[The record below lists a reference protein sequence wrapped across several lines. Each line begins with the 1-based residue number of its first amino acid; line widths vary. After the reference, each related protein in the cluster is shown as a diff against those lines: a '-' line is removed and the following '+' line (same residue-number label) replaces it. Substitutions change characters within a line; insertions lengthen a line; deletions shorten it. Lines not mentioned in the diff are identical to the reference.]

1 MSLNNKWSRKR
12 ANLVNEQSDKLT
24 AKIERAQNKLFKY
37 ITDTF
42 LPSLETDANEA
53 LVPNDKMLFIP
64 SMLDSYYDQFNE
76 EELKPIV
83 STFASDI
90 TKLLK
95 YNQKYYDGVKPSDEH
110 GQIKESVLGAL
121 GISGAVIAGGSL
133 LFNILTDR
141 AAIAAIKTVVM
152 AGIGTGLT
160 ITSLKIALKETIV
173 SKSGGLIKSL
183 FNERL
188 PDPYVKVDR
197 FIGKKYQ
204 VALKLNYAIYQGGT
218 IGTSR
223 EFCIER
229 NNKVFSREEIAKFGT
244 SADKWDGYTDK
255 SKGEFQGKSAIYD
268 PFQDLGGYNCRH
280 FYSWISDELAFT
292 LRSELGDGRS

>member
-37 ITDTF
+37 ITDSF

-53 LVPNDKMLFIP
+53 LIPNDKMLFIP

-292 LRSELGDGRS
+292 LRSELGSGRS

>member
-37 ITDTF
+37 ITDSF
-42 LPSLETDANEA
+42 LPSLETDENEA

-64 SMLDSYYDQFNE
+64 SRLDKFYDQFNE

>member
-53 LVPNDKMLFIP
+53 LIPNDKMLFIP

-292 LRSELGDGRS
+292 LRSELGSGRS

>member
-53 LVPNDKMLFIP
+53 LIPNDKMLFIP

-244 SADKWDGYTDK
+244 SADKWGGYEDNN
-255 SKGEFQGKSAIYD
+255 GNFQGKTNPYE

-280 FYSWISDELAFT
+280 FLTYISDELAFT
-292 LRSELGDGRS
+292 LRSELGSGRS

>member
-53 LVPNDKMLFIP
+53 LVPTDKMLFIP
-64 SMLDSYYDQFNE
+64 SRLDSYYDQFNE

-244 SADKWDGYTDK
+244 RDDKFDGYTDK
-255 SKGEFQGKSAIYD
+255 AKGEFQGKSDPYD

-292 LRSELGDGRS
+292 LRSELGSGRS

>member
-53 LVPNDKMLFIP
+53 LIPNDKMLFIP
-64 SMLDSYYDQFNE
+64 SRLDSYYDQFNE

-292 LRSELGDGRS
+292 LRSELGSGRS

>member
-53 LVPNDKMLFIP
+53 LIPNDKMLFIP

-280 FYSWISDELAFT
+280 FYSWVSDELAFT

>member
-1 MSLNNKWSRKR
+1 M
-12 ANLVNEQSDKLT
+12 
-24 AKIERAQNKLFKY
+24 
-37 ITDTF
+37 
-42 LPSLETDANEA
+42 
-53 LVPNDKMLFIP
+53 
-64 SMLDSYYDQFNE
+64 
-76 EELKPIV
+76 
-83 STFASDI
+83 
-90 TKLLK
+90 
-95 YNQKYYDGVKPSDEH
+95 
-110 GQIKESVLGAL
+110 
-121 GISGAVIAGGSL
+121 

-292 LRSELGDGRS
+292 LRSELGSGRS

>member
-1 MSLNNKWSRKR
+1 MILNKWTKKR
-12 ANLVNEQSDKLT
+12 QDLINDKSEKLNSSL
-24 AKIERAQNKLFKY
+24 ERAQNKLFKY

-53 LVPNDKMLFIP
+53 LIPNDKMLFIP

-280 FYSWISDELAFT
+280 FYSWVSDELAFT

>member
-53 LVPNDKMLFIP
+53 LIPNDKMLFIP

-160 ITSLKIALKETIV
+160 ITSMKIALKETIV

>member
-1 MSLNNKWSRKR
+1 MILNKWTKKR
-12 ANLVNEQSDKLT
+12 QDLINDKSEKLNSSL
-24 AKIERAQNKLFKY
+24 ERAQNKLFKY

-53 LVPNDKMLFIP
+53 LIPNDKMLFIP

>member
-53 LVPNDKMLFIP
+53 LIPNDKMLFIP

-133 LFNILTDR
+133 LFNILTDSQR
-141 AAIAAIKTVVM
+141 RGGVVDLFEFRKYVHFCHLSFLIIASANESPEPGGSPSPHFAPTKLATAI
-152 AGIGTGLT
+152 
-160 ITSLKIALKETIV
+160 
-173 SKSGGLIKSL
+173 
-183 FNERL
+183 N
-188 PDPYVKVDR
+188 
-197 FIGKKYQ
+197 
-204 VALKLNYAIYQGGT
+204 
-218 IGTSR
+218 
-223 EFCIER
+223 
-229 NNKVFSREEIAKFGT
+229 
-244 SADKWDGYTDK
+244 
-255 SKGEFQGKSAIYD
+255 
-268 PFQDLGGYNCRH
+268 
-280 FYSWISDELAFT
+280 
-292 LRSELGDGRS
+292 

>member
-53 LVPNDKMLFIP
+53 LVPTDKMLFIP
-64 SMLDSYYDQFNE
+64 SRLDSYYDQFNE

-121 GISGAVIAGGSL
+121 GIADGNITGGSL
-133 LFNILTDR
+133 LYGVISDR
-141 AAIAAIKTVVM
+141 SAIANIKSTIMTAIS
-152 AGIGTGLT
+152 TGLAITALKIILKQT
-160 ITSLKIALKETIV
+160 ITKQG
-173 SKSGGLIKSL
+173 GGLVKSL
-183 FNERL
+183 FNDRL

-197 FIGKKYQ
+197 FIGQKYQ

-223 EFCIER
+223 DFCIER

-244 SADKWDGYTDK
+244 SADKWGGYEDNN
-255 SKGEFQGKSAIYD
+255 GNFQGKTNPYE

-280 FYSWISDELAFT
+280 FLTYISDELAFT
-292 LRSELGDGRS
+292 LRSELGSGRS

>member
-53 LVPNDKMLFIP
+53 LIPNDKMLFIP

>member
-1 MSLNNKWSRKR
+1 MILNKWTKKR
-12 ANLVNEQSDKLT
+12 QDLINDKSEKLNSS
-24 AKIERAQNKLFKY
+24 IERAQNKLFKY

-53 LVPNDKMLFIP
+53 LIPNDKMLFIP

>member
-53 LVPNDKMLFIP
+53 LVPTDKMLFIP
-64 SMLDSYYDQFNE
+64 SRLDSYYDQFNE

-121 GISGAVIAGGSL
+121 GISGDDITGGSL
-133 LFNILTDR
+133 LYGVISDR
-141 AAIAAIKTVVM
+141 SAIANIKSTIMTAIS
-152 AGIGTGLT
+152 TGLAITALKIIIKQT
-160 ITSLKIALKETIV
+160 ITKQG
-173 SKSGGLIKSL
+173 GGLVKSL

-197 FIGKKYQ
+197 FIGNKYQ

-223 EFCIER
+223 DFCIER

-255 SKGEFQGKSAIYD
+255 AKGEFQGKSAIYD

-292 LRSELGDGRS
+292 LRSELGSGRS

>member
-53 LVPNDKMLFIP
+53 LIPNDKMLFIP
-64 SMLDSYYDQFNE
+64 SRLDSYYDQFNE

>member
-1 MSLNNKWSRKR
+1 MSQNNQWSDKR
-12 ANLVNEQSDKLT
+12 ATLVNERSDKLN
-24 AKIERAQNKLFKY
+24 AKIEKAQNKLFKY

-42 LPSLETDANEA
+42 LPSLETDENEA
-53 LVPNDKMLFIP
+53 LVPTDKMLFIP
-64 SMLDSYYDQFNE
+64 SRLDAYYDQFNE
-76 EELKPIV
+76 EEIKPIV
-83 STFASDI
+83 STFVSDI
-90 TKLLK
+90 GKLLK
-95 YNQKYYDGVKPSDEH
+95 YNKKYYDEVKPSDEH

-173 SKSGGLIKSL
+173 QKSGGLIKSL

-255 SKGEFQGKSAIYD
+255 AKGQFQGKSDPYD

-292 LRSELGDGRS
+292 LRSELGSGRS

>member
-1 MSLNNKWSRKR
+1 MILNKWTKKR
-12 ANLVNEQSDKLT
+12 QDLINDKSEKLNSSL
-24 AKIERAQNKLFKY
+24 ERAQNKLFKY

-53 LVPNDKMLFIP
+53 LIPNDKMLFIP

-292 LRSELGDGRS
+292 LRSELGSGRS

>member
-53 LVPNDKMLFIP
+53 LVPTDKMLFIP
-64 SMLDSYYDQFNE
+64 SRLDSYYDQFNE

-121 GISGAVIAGGSL
+121 GISDGNITGGSL
-133 LFNILTDR
+133 LYGVISDR
-141 AAIAAIKTVVM
+141 SAIANIKSTIMTAIS
-152 AGIGTGLT
+152 TGLAVTALKIILKQT
-160 ITSLKIALKETIV
+160 ITKQG
-173 SKSGGLIKSL
+173 GGLVKSL

-244 SADKWDGYTDK
+244 SADKWGGYEDNN
-255 SKGEFQGKSAIYD
+255 GNFQGKTNPYD
-268 PFQDLGGYNCRH
+268 PFRDCGGFNCRH
-280 FYSWISDELAFT
+280 FWTFISDELAQQ
-292 LRSELGDGRS
+292 LRSELPE